1 MTEKTIISTAA
12 APAAIGPYS
21 QAVKAGNTVYLSGQI
36 PLDPDTMELV
46 LDSFEDQAMRV
57 IDQISFAV
65 MGANR
70 ATLFPDPE
78 SPTYTENVSYQVSLG
93 VEDGEVVWGDTERIE
108 MAAAT
113 SQVVWRSNPGEPEE
127 LRVVWCNLVRP
138 FLEGELNNGI
148 DDNGNGLIDESGLNF
163 TLQGNT
169 VLIRLTLER
178 TDANGKPVEQSVET
192 RVTLRN

>member
-1 MTEKTIISTAA
+1 MNRRSGMTLIEVSIGMILFVIVTFKVTMLLNMAAEADQEDTARIA
-12 APAAIGPYS
+12 
-21 QAVKAGNTVYLSGQI
+21 L
-36 PLDPDTMELV
+36 
-46 LDSFEDQAMRV
+46 EDQAMRV